1 MILVTGAT
9 GQLGGIVIENLLKKV
24 AASEIAVLVRD
35 AAKAEHLAAQGIEV
49 RVGSYFDK
57 ASLASALQ
65 GIEKVLLI
73 SSNDFNDRLGQHK
86 NVVDA
91 AKNAGVEHILYTGV
105 AMKNISA
112 SPLQP
117 LLGDHFQ
124 TEDYIKESGLTYTFL
139 QNNLYFEVIP
149 MFVGAGVLETGIFFP
164 AGEGK
169 VAFASRQEL
178 GEATATILTTNGHE
192 NKAYPLTGSEAYS
205 FGEIA
210 AELSTLSG
218 KNVPYISPEP
228 AAFEGA
234 LKQFGLPEGIIL
246 MSVLFA
252 AGIKNDDL
260 AQSSP
265 VLETILGRKTTPLSV
280 FLKEAF
286 ALETAL

>member
-9 GQLGGIVIENLLKKV
+9 GQLGGSVVENLLKKIP
-24 AASEIAVLVRD
+24 ASEVAVLVRD
-35 AAKAEHLAAQGIEV
+35 AAKAEHLAAQGVDI

-65 GIEKVLLI
+65 GIEKVLLV

-91 AKNAGVEHILYTGV
+91 AKNAGVKHILYTGI
-105 AMKNISA
+105 ALKDINT
-112 SPLQP
+112 SPLKP
-117 LLGDHFQ
+117 LFGDHFQ

-139 QNNLYFEVIP
+139 QNSLYFEVIP
-149 MFVGAGVLETGIFFP
+149 QFVGAGVLETGVFFP

-178 GEATATILTTNGHE
+178 GEITATILTTEGHE
-192 NKAYPLTGSEAYS
+192 NQTYPLTGSEAYS
-205 FGEIA
+205 FAEIA

-218 KNVPYISPEP
+218 KNVPYINPEP

-234 LKQFGLPEGIIL
+234 LKQFGLPDVIIL

-252 AGIKNDDL
+252 AAVKNGDFD
-260 AQSSP
+260 QPSP
-265 VLETILGRKTTPLSV
+265 VLENILGRKTTTLSS

-286 ALETAL
+286 ALETV

>member
-9 GQLGGIVIENLLKKV
+9 GQLGGIVVENLLKKV

-105 AMKNISA
+105 AMKDINA

>member
-9 GQLGGIVIENLLKKV
+9 GQLGGIVVENLLKKV

>member
-9 GQLGGIVIENLLKKV
+9 GQLGGSVVENLLTKV
-24 AASEIAVLVRD
+24 PASEIAVLVRD
-35 AAKAEHLAAQGIEV
+35 AAKAEHLAAQGVDV

-65 GIEKVLLI
+65 GIEKVLLV

-91 AKNAGVEHILYTGV
+91 AKNAGVKHILYTGV
-105 AMKNISA
+105 AMKDINE
-112 SPLQP
+112 SPLKP

-164 AGEGK
+164 AGNGK
-169 VAFASRQEL
+169 VAFAARQEL
-178 GEATATILTTNGHE
+178 AKATAIILTTEGHE
-192 NKAYPLTGSEAYS
+192 NKTYPLTGSEAYS
-205 FGEIA
+205 FAEIA
-210 AELSTLSG
+210 VELSTLSG
-218 KNVPYISPEP
+218 KNVPYVSPEP

-252 AGIKNDDL
+252 AAVKNEDFD
-260 AQSSP
+260 QPSP
-265 VLETILGRKTTPLSV
+265 ILETILGHKTMPLAA

-286 ALETAL
+286 ALETV